1 MAIQKL
7 YPRVNWAD
15 YPSTSTPF
23 TAANL
28 NKMDKGI
35 DDIDDRVVSVM
46 EDIEDEKAAH
56 DLVLVQ
62 TLTAGSTSLVFE
74 NAAITSDS
82 MLDLFAKNKL
92 ISPSSVSVASGRVTY
107 TFAAQNTAIS
117 FKLRVLNIS

>member
-1 MAIQKL
+1 MAQKL
-7 YPRVNWAD
+7 YTRVNWAD

-23 TAANL
+23 TAANQ

-62 TLTAGSTSLVFE
+62 TLTAGSTSLLFE

-82 MLDLFAKNKL
+82 MLDLFGNKD
-92 ISPSSVSVASGRVTY
+92 VSYTSATSESGRATY
-107 TFAAQNTAIS
+107 TFSAQNTDIS
-117 FKLRVLNIS
+117 FKLRVLNIT